1 MYRRQPYLPINPQK
15 YFFTCKVSVV
25 IGNLHRMKTD
35 LSLQDALSEISEINY
50 DGDQVLRLQRL
61 GAVAIKDLMSQFAK
75 AGTVDDYQ
83 LIALVLTRLHD
94 LQVRDY
100 AMGLTTSDN
109 IDQVFNFWH
118 WLLQLA
124 PKGFIAPVAAIFST
138 VAYESGETD
147 LAQRS
152 LDTSFADQ
160 VEYPLAKLL
169 RRVYCAGW
177 PTESIAAM
185 RAELHPKVC
194 ASLFG

>member
-1 MYRRQPYLPINPQK
+1 MA
-15 YFFTCKVSVV
+15 VV
-25 IGNLHRMKTD
+25 VGNLRFMKTD
-35 LSLQDALSEISEINY
+35 LSLQDALSEVSEINY

-83 LIALVLTRLHD
+83 LIALVLVRLHD

-100 AMGLTTSDN
+100 AMGLTTSEN

-138 VAYESGETD
+138 VAYESGEAE
-147 LAQRS
+147 LSQRS
-152 LDTSFADQ
+152 LDKSFADQ
-160 VEYPLAKLL
+160 LEYPLAKLL

-177 PTESIAAM
+177 PAESFAAM

>member
-1 MYRRQPYLPINPQK
+1 MA
-15 YFFTCKVSVV
+15 VV
-25 IGNLHRMKTD
+25 VGNLRLMKTD
-35 LSLQDALSEISEINY
+35 LLLQDALSQTSEINY

-100 AMGLTTSDN
+100 AMGLTTSEN

-152 LDTSFADQ
+152 LDASFADQ
-160 VEYPLAKLL
+160 AEYPLAKLL

-177 PTESIAAM
+177 PVESFAAM

>member
-1 MYRRQPYLPINPQK
+1 MVL
-15 YFFTCKVSVV
+15 
-25 IGNLHRMKTD
+25 GNLCTMKTK
-35 LSLQDALSEISEINY
+35 LSLQDALSEVSQINY

-61 GAVAIKDLMSQFAK
+61 GAVAIKDLMGQFAK
-75 AGTVDDYQ
+75 AGTVNDFQ

-100 AMGLTTSDN
+100 AMGLTTIDN

-124 PKGFIAPVAAIFST
+124 PKGYIAPVAAIFST
-138 VAYESGETD
+138 VAYESGESE

-152 LDTSFADQ
+152 LDTAFADQ
-160 VEYPLAKLL
+160 VDYPLAKLL

-177 PTESIAAM
+177 PAESFAAM

-194 ASLFG
+194 TSLFG

>member
-1 MYRRQPYLPINPQK
+1 M
-15 YFFTCKVSVV
+15 V
-25 IGNLHRMKTD
+25 IGNLRLMKTD
-35 LSLQDALSEISEINY
+35 LSLQDALSQTSEINY

-75 AGTVDDYQ
+75 TGTVDDYQ

-100 AMGLTTSDN
+100 AMGLTTSEN

-138 VAYESGETD
+138 VAYESGETE

-152 LDTSFADQ
+152 LDSSFADQ
-160 VEYPLAKLL
+160 IEYPLAKLL

-177 PTESIAAM
+177 PVESFAAM